1 MLTSTD
7 KKSLEEIHK
16 LFLSLEKTSGDSQ
29 FEKQSLDKLKK
40 LIAALIQSENLDVAR
55 LAGVEKHLT
64 TDMTLKHFVA
74 YLLPFERLLNKN
86 LQDDDFLVLTNDKTS
101 TQQTTLPLI
110 CVLDNI
116 RSAFNVGSIFRTAEC
131 LGLESVY
138 LCGYTPLPDQWKLSK
153 TAMGT
158 QDYQDW
164 KPFLKTAEALNTL
177 KNKGYKLVA
186 LETSEVAT
194 DLYADFEQ
202 TPTAFILGNER
213 FGLDPE
219 LLKLVDE
226 IRVIPVRGRKNS
238 LNVGVTAAIAS
249 AEWSRQYLA
258 KQTTILEKK

>member
-1 MLTSTD
+1 MLTTTD

-16 LFLSLEKTSGDSQ
+16 LFLSLEKTSRDSQ
-29 FEKQSLDKLKK
+29 FESSSLLILKK
-40 LIAALIQSENLDVAR
+40 LISELIQSENLDVAR
-55 LAGVEKHLT
+55 LASIEKHLT
-64 TDMTLKHFVA
+64 PTMTVKHFVA
-74 YLLPFERLLNKN
+74 YMLPFERLLNKN
-86 LQDDDFLVLTNDKTS
+86 LQDDDFLVLTNDKDITAQS
-101 TQQTTLPLI
+101 RLPLI

-138 LCGYTPLPDQWKLSK
+138 LCGYTPLPDQWKLAK

-158 QDYQDW
+158 QEYQDW
-164 KPFLKTAEALNTL
+164 KAFQKTSEALQNL
-177 KNKGYKLVA
+177 KAQGYKLVA

-194 DLYADFEQ
+194 DLYSEFEH

-238 LNVGVTAAIAS
+238 LNVGVTAAIAA
-249 AEWSRQYLA
+249 AEWSRQYLLNS
-258 KQTTILEKK
+258 KITENK